1 MPRCPSRD
9 QHWQCCAGMEI
20 SAVFA
25 THLLSGPK
33 ASTAGLAPSSHPQTQ
48 EIRHLEHM
56 LSPATLGSPLQGT
69 GPQAVLKLGALLS
82 TWARSV
88 PCLAMPC
95 CREPGT
101 CHPSPHAQVSEAVV
115 APGRSPVWT
124 MGNWDS
130 RVCLGGHSHL
140 PWAWPRTPVNSV
152 PRSVPE
158 FPSGTFTFTR
168 SSSSAHFPRQ
178 FLFLSGY
185 FIISLMLS
193 LLPPCGAGSWAC
205 G

>member
-1 MPRCPSRD
+1 MK
-9 QHWQCCAGMEI
+9 I

-25 THLLSGPK
+25 THLLPGPK
-33 ASTAGLAPSSHPQTQ
+33 ASTAGLAPSSHHQTQ
-48 EIRHLEHM
+48 EIRHLEDM
-56 LSPATLGSPLQGT
+56 LPPATCGSPLQGT
-69 GPQAVLKLGALLS
+69 GPRAVLKLGALLS
-82 TWARSV
+82 TWAQECALPGHALLQGSRD
-88 PCLAMPC
+88 MP
-95 CREPGT
+95 
-101 CHPSPHAQVSEAVV
+101 SIPHAQVSEAVV
-115 APGRSPVWT
+115 APGRSPVWK

-158 FPSGTFTFTR
+158 FLSGTFTFTG